1 MNDTL
6 TYKVVIWNGET
17 HYTLNLNR
25 KYYVRRKMLGFMKA
39 TSGTLTAFPF
49 LHSRYIKKPRLKLL
63 LFISSFSGNKSYS
76 LKLKI
81 IKWILQELISH
92 FGLLTNSLLQLL
104 V

>member
-25 KYYVRRKMLGFMKA
+25 KYYVRRKMMGFMKA
-39 TSGTLTAFPF
+39 TSGTLTAFLF
-49 LHSRYIKKPRLKLL
+49 LHSRYIKKP
-63 LFISSFSGNKSYS
+63 FISSFSGNKSYS
-76 LKLKI
+76 PKLKI